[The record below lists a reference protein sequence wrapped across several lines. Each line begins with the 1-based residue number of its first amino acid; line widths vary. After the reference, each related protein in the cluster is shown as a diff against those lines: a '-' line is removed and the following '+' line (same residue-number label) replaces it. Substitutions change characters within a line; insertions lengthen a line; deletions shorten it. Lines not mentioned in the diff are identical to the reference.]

1 MSRPAV
7 RGVLAVAVLGS
18 VAAGGALHAEGCAPA
33 AQNRDPHAARRLQMV
48 TDQIAARGVGDE
60 RVLAAMRDVPRHLFV
75 PPAMRSQAYE
85 DHPLP
90 IGHGQTISQPY
101 IVAYMTEVLRL
112 KPTSRVLEVGT
123 GSGYQAAVLGKVAG
137 QVYTVEILAPLAE
150 SASKTLASLGYTN
163 VHVRVGDGFAG
174 WPEHAPFDAIMV
186 TAAPEEVPPPLI
198 EQLAV
203 GGRLVVPVGRVVQ
216 QLTLIEKTP
225 KGLVTER
232 KMPVRFVPL
241 VRQ

>member
-7 RGVLAVAVLGS
+7 RGVLAAVVLVG
-18 VAAGGALHAEGCAPA
+18 VAASGAIPVGGCAPA
-33 AQNRDPHAARRLQMV
+33 AQDRDPHAARRLQMV
-48 TDQIAARGVGDE
+48 ADQIAARGVTDE

-75 PPAMRSQAYE
+75 PLAMRSQAYE

-150 SASKTLASLGYTN
+150 SAKKTLASLGFTN
-163 VHVRVGDGFAG
+163 VHVKVGDGFAG
-174 WPEHAPFDAIMV
+174 WPEHAPFDAVIV

>member
-7 RGVLAVAVLGS
+7 RGVLAAAVLGS